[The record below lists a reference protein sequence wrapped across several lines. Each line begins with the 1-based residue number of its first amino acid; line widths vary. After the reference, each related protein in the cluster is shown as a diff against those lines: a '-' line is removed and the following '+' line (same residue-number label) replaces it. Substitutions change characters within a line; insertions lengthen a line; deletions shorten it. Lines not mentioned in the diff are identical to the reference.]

1 MTPDIIIVLLIAGG
15 TFVGLLWERVEPE
28 IVAML
33 GMGAL
38 VGTGILTAEESFSVF
53 GNGAVIAVASMFVL
67 SAALERTGGIE
78 IFAKYLDRVVG
89 NSELWMLLTVLPLV
103 ALASAFVNN
112 TPVVVVFLPILISLA
127 NKRGILPSRVLIPL
141 SYASIFGGCCTLI
154 GTSTNLLIS
163 AASVSQ
169 GHSSIGF
176 FEPARIGLVLT
187 GVGLFYLLTL
197 GRWLLPQRES
207 LTSLV
212 DGEGE
217 DSKDYLTEV
226 AVGAESQLIGCRY
239 RDTPLK
245 SLRRVRLMEVI
256 RQGESI
262 GGNLDEH
269 IFELGDRL
277 RVRSVASSLMAL
289 KDSNGLELGSEEGL
303 GLEFLESQKA
313 ATFECLISPSSELA
327 GKTVRQI
334 NFRRRFRVR
343 ILAIHRKGANLR
355 ADIQNVRLRFGDTL
369 LIDGPQSALAELKS
383 NHDLILLNGGPMQGF
398 RRSKRWIASSV
409 FIAVIGLSAFNVA
422 PLPVAAL
429 FGAVLVV
436 AFRCLQPKE
445 AYGAVNW
452 SVIFLIYGMLS
463 LGLALQKTGG
473 AALLAEKMAASLSH
487 TSPTVVLSFVFFA
500 SSFFTAFL
508 SNNAVALLLTPISLA
523 LADQLGVN
531 PRPLLMAVLVG
542 CSACFATPVG
552 YQTNSLVYGAGGY
565 YFRDFIKVGL
575 PLNLLFWL
583 VAVFVIPL
591 VWPF

>member
-1 MTPDIIIVLLIAGG
+1 
-15 TFVGLLWERVEPE
+15 
-28 IVAML
+28 
-33 GMGAL
+33 
-38 VGTGILTAEESFSVF
+38 
-53 GNGAVIAVASMFVL
+53 
-67 SAALERTGGIE
+67 
-78 IFAKYLDRVVG
+78 
-89 NSELWMLLTVLPLV
+89 
-103 ALASAFVNN
+103 
-112 TPVVVVFLPILISLA
+112 
-127 NKRGILPSRVLIPL
+127 
-141 SYASIFGGCCTLI
+141 
-154 GTSTNLLIS
+154 
-163 AASVSQ
+163 
-169 GHSSIGF
+169 
-176 FEPARIGLVLT
+176 
-187 GVGLFYLLTL
+187 
-197 GRWLLPQRES
+197 
-207 LTSLV
+207 
-212 DGEGE
+212 
-217 DSKDYLTEV
+217 
-226 AVGAESQLIGCRY
+226 
-239 RDTPLK
+239 
-245 SLRRVRLMEVI
+245 
-256 RQGESI
+256 
-262 GGNLDEH
+262 
-269 IFELGDRL
+269 
-277 RVRSVASSLMAL
+277 
-289 KDSNGLELGSEEGL
+289 
-303 GLEFLESQKA
+303 
-313 ATFECLISPSSELA
+313 
-327 GKTVRQI
+327 
-334 NFRRRFRVR
+334 
-343 ILAIHRKGANLR
+343 
-355 ADIQNVRLRFGDTL
+355 
-369 LIDGPQSALAELKS
+369 
-383 NHDLILLNGGPMQGF
+383 MQGF

-445 AYGAVNW
+445 AYGSVNW

-473 AALLAEKMAASLSH
+473 AALLAEKMAVSLSH